1 MIQVHVRVSTVLI
14 VKTSKIIIFIPLLLE
29 FFKSSAHFFQDEQS
43 GVEENVKRQRTEKK
57 VEENQASTRIQI
69 SPGKTIYFIFF
80 NFTGKLVEP
89 HLKSAWFFRPL

>member
-1 MIQVHVRVSTVLI
+1 M
-14 VKTSKIIIFIPLLLE
+14 E
-29 FFKSSAHFFQDEQS
+29 
-43 GVEENVKRQRTEKK
+43 GNVKRQRTEKK

-80 NFTGKLVEP
+80 KFRSKLVEP